1 VWGERSVEGGSQRIQ
16 VSNGGEAV
24 HTMHRL
30 MFFAVPV
37 LLVVVACALDGN
49 NSSTATT
56 TPATTA
62 TAVVSPITSW
72 GMYSDAAAGFN
83 MPIPENTV
91 RNEGTVELPAKNGY
105 SAVQQRLISFVNQDG
120 AGVVGVGVTPNPS
133 ALSLE
138 DWIRTYPGWPSDPT
152 SLTIAG
158 APGLRFSRNVLDE
171 PADFVFFQHAGYIF
185 ELSGGVYGSPEGGY
199 GPTITR
205 ADFDHV
211 IDQFRFNQ

>member
-1 VWGERSVEGGSQRIQ
+1 
-16 VSNGGEAV
+16 
-24 HTMHRL
+24 
-30 MFFAVPV
+30 
-37 LLVVVACALDGN
+37 
-49 NSSTATT
+49 
-56 TPATTA
+56 
-62 TAVVSPITSW
+62 
-72 GMYSDAAAGFN
+72 
-83 MPIPENTV
+83 
-91 RNEGTVELPAKNGY
+91 
-105 SAVQQRLISFVNQDG
+105 
-120 AGVVGVGVTPNPS
+120 VGVTPNPS